1 MSDKKIIKVVVRD
14 TQTVLFDGEVDR
26 ITSFNEMGRFDVYPT
41 HANFI
46 SILKQQITLYN
57 KHEKVKELAVEQA
70 VMKVKKDEV
79 HIFLGIET
87 LLLEEEAATNPQ
99 QTKQPLPPSGQA
111 LQNSGQATPQPQQ
124 K

>member
-1 MSDKKIIKVVVRD
+1 MGNKKIIKVVVRD
-14 TQTVLFDGEVDR
+14 TQNILFEGEVDR

-46 SILKQQITLYN
+46 SILKQQVTLYN
-57 KHEKVKELAVEQA
+57 KHQKVKELPVEQA

-79 HIFLGIET
+79 RIFLGIET
-87 LLLEEEAATNPQ
+87 LMMEEEAATKPQ
-99 QTKQPLPPSGQA
+99 P
-111 LQNSGQATPQPQQ
+111 ATPQPQQ